1 MIAICYFWIYFFN
14 LLGSSKST
22 HVTHVPFRQCRL
34 THALKLALC
43 NRSNV
48 ALLCTIRPQNSYLG
62 ETLASIRFASRAAKI
77 PITKGIINTDPD
89 PFLQVN
95 LSFGSDVLIELFRRL
110 NSKVKLT
117 PLEENSQFSVFSHLA
132 NMQ

>member
-1 MIAICYFWIYFFN
+1 M
-14 LLGSSKST
+14 
-22 HVTHVPFRQCRL
+22 THVPFRQCRL

-89 PFLQVN
+89 PFLQVYLN
-95 LSFGSDVLIELFRRL
+95 FSFGSDVLIELFRRL
-110 NSKVKLT
+110 N
-117 PLEENSQFSVFSHLA
+117 
-132 NMQ
+132 

>member
-1 MIAICYFWIYFFN
+1 MLFLDLFN

-95 LSFGSDVLIELFRRL
+95 IRFEFDVLIELFRLL

-117 PLEENSQFSVFSHLA
+117 PLEENSQYSVFSHLA
-132 NMQ
+132 NTR

>member
-1 MIAICYFWIYFFN
+1 M
-14 LLGSSKST
+14 
-22 HVTHVPFRQCRL
+22 THVPFRQCRL

-95 LSFGSDVLIELFRRL
+95 ISCGFDVLIELSVFRPL

-117 PLEENSQFSVFSHLA
+117 P
-132 NMQ
+132 